1 MMISIDALRKLIAD
15 TLDAMAA
22 QGHEVAEARAE
33 AKALPSSYDALT
45 AFAEGMGDLPMR
57 EGWPYVE
64 PAAWEDVLAEM
75 DPKRATDPIATL
87 DDDEAAARVREG
99 FLVSVCGCEL
109 GKPLEIS
116 ESLAFLRD
124 KLSSVGEWPITDYI
138 SERAMA
144 ACGKAHPSAA
154 VTTREHLA
162 YVVPDDDINYTVLG
176 MLNLER
182 HGRDFTLRQLAD
194 LWLRQLSPGWTFG
207 PERVVMA
214 RMTAASLG
222 LADPDPASW
231 AARLNPRDEWCGAMI
246 RADAYGFAC
255 VGDPASAAALA
266 FRDASLT
273 HRRTGVYGTMFA
285 AAAIA
290 AAACTDDP
298 LEVFE
303 IASEYVPQRS
313 RFYEV
318 IRKGL
323 DVVSGSTDFMEA
335 YDRING
341 LYGEFGHCRIFMESA
356 TLINTLRFAADSGDG
371 ICRQVM
377 QGNDTDSYGCTAGS
391 ILGVFFGPGRL
402 EPRWLAPFRDTLRT
416 SLAAFYE
423 TSLSAAADRIAQLPA
438 RMARQ
443 V

>member
-1 MMISIDALRKLIAD
+1 MMMSIDALRKTIRA
-15 TLDAMAA
+15 TLDAMEA
-22 QGHEVAEARAE
+22 QGHEVTAARVE
-33 AKALPSSYDALT
+33 AKRLPSSYDALM
-45 AFAEGMGDLPMR
+45 AFAERMADLPMR
-57 EGWPYVE
+57 EDWPYVE
-64 PAAWEDVLAEM
+64 PAAWEDVRAEM
-75 DPKRATDPIATL
+75 DPKRATDPVVTL
-87 DDDEAAARVREG
+87 DGDEAAARVREG

-116 ESLAFLRD
+116 ESLAFLRE

-138 SERAMA
+138 TERAMA

-154 VTTREHLA
+154 VTTREHLT
-162 YVVPDDDINYTVLG
+162 YVVPDDDINYTLLG
-176 MLNLER
+176 MLNLEH

-194 LWLRQLSPGWTFG
+194 LWIRHLSPGWTFG
-207 PERVVMA
+207 PERVVLA
-214 RMTAASLG
+214 RMTAASMG
-222 LADPDPASW
+222 WEDNDPAAW
-231 AARLNPRDEWCGAMI
+231 AGYLNPRDEWCGAMI

-255 VGDPASAAALA
+255 VGDPALAAELA

-303 IASEYVPQRS
+303 IASEYIPQRS
-313 RFYEV
+313 RLYEV

-323 DVVSGSTDFMEA
+323 DVVSASTDFMEA
-335 YDRING
+335 YDKING
-341 LYGEFGHCRIFMESA
+341 LYGQFGHCRIFMESA

-391 ILGVFFGPGRL
+391 ILGVFFGPGHL
-402 EPRWLAPFRDTLRT
+402 EPRWPAPFRDTLRT
-416 SLAAFYE
+416 SLAAFDE
-423 TSLSAAADRIAQLPA
+423 TSLTAAADRIARLPERIA
-438 RMARQ
+438 RRA
-443 V
+443 